1 MNEQAINDAYSLFSS
16 KGYNGSVEDFKN
28 LIATNPNALDDAY
41 KLFASKG
48 YNGSIDGFS
57 ELMGLKKKEPSVS
70 ISQEGAM
77 AQATEDGSLASQESA
92 PVLDFTK
99 LRQEQQAQQFGE
111 LPAQPQAEPAMPP
124 SPQLQQ
130 QVMGRIAAGEV
141 DFVPA
146 PLSKV
151 YEKIRAGEQLDPIEQ
166 VTFDQRKNRLEVE
179 RMVENYSNVKG
190 VGFAA
195 NAGAQLFLDQLYP
208 SGMPGSER
216 ASDYA
221 RNMNVAYKIS
231 IGIDPEYAD
240 KSFSQQKDFESA
252 AKVFA
257 VEAVNSIGL
266 SALSG
271 VLMAPAA
278 TSLGVTA
285 TTPSLARQAAQ
296 TVSRNIAQNPASF
309 ALTGYAGSNSAY
321 KQVKNDPTKS
331 EAEKVAYSI
340 YGGLK
345 EMITEAG
352 FIGDLRAWNQTL
364 SAAERSLAKQ
374 TFKSTVV
381 DYADALRK
389 QGLEEGT
396 EEGISWA
403 GDVVWALAT
412 GDKLPT
418 AREGWEAMALGAV
431 APGFAVTGQY
441 APVMA
446 DFAAGYLPF
455 TLPKSQDLTKLS
467 ELKKRQAT
475 IESDLKK
482 EGLSQEER
490 QKLEEMSDGLL
501 NEIESLRASAWESR
515 QNMSDEDF
523 LTLAKIDAE
532 VEGLYQQFEGAK
544 TATMKMS
551 IKEDVANLL
560 EQKRKIENNY
570 AVQEQATD
578 ESVLRAEQPE
588 VGLQEVGERD
598 QEPQVAAEE
607 EVGTVGTLLN
617 ERVVYDDPVSGQPVE
632 GDLFVDGQRVV
643 LEAAGGQQ
651 FDLGN
656 VDEVLAQPLDG
667 GIVRPAEMAIM
678 PQEDGSFVFNKEG
691 NQKVAKGTQMFNNQ
705 PGLQAITRDDAGN
718 VKRVTLYS
726 EDGTE
731 TYNLTGQEAED
742 AAYYIVRGF
751 VETQEGQDAINQL
764 AERNEEARR
773 DLTQPLGVRPVQ
785 QVAPQA
791 AAQVRAEAPAGP
803 VVEGAEADVDA
814 QELAD
819 LAADMQAATPAR
831 RERLERVA
839 ERARAA
845 VSKILPDV
853 KIIVHDTQE
862 AYRAATTFEGEA
874 TYNNDTK
881 TVHINGTKATPAAVA
896 HEVFHAVF
904 LDKVKTDAKAQAV
917 AKKMVESLK
926 RVLGENSEAY
936 QYLDEFSKDYDA
948 NLQNEEKLAEMVAV
962 LSELYSGVNDIGLS
976 PSAVQS
982 VKNAIKKFITDLAK
996 LFNIPMATTLTDA
1009 DVLAVLNTIAQ
1020 KAVTGEVITEAD
1032 VQTIDRV
1039 AAEDIT
1045 PVEQSEVQMRER
1057 KGLITITE
1065 REAQKYARIG
1075 INDARVAQAMEDL
1088 GLAGVKFTKGDVE
1101 AAISKAFDKAI
1112 DELKADMYNGQPA
1125 VITQD
1130 SPGITNAIQA
1140 EITALEEQGASLS
1153 RIESAKQ
1160 MINDPSTRNELHQ
1173 RVSGR
1178 SKRNTSTVDVIP

>member
-1 MNEQAINDAYSLFSS
+1 MNDELIQIFKDYVATANNPKYGGNWDEINSKFPELSGYDKQLLKDYVATANNSS
-16 KGYNGSVEDFKN
+16 YGGDWNTIN
-28 LIATNPNALDDAY
+28 
-41 KLFASKG
+41 SKFPEFFG
-48 YNGSIDGFS
+48 GV
-57 ELMGLKKKEPSVS
+57 KKKEPSVS
-70 ISQEGAM
+70 TSQEGAM
-77 AQATEDGSLASQESA
+77 APATEAGSLASQESA

-111 LPAQPQAEPAMPP
+111 LPAQPQSEPAMPP

-130 QVMGRIAAGEV
+130 QVMGRMAAGEV

-146 PLSKV
+146 PLSRV
-151 YEKIRAGEQLDPIEQ
+151 YEKVRAGEQLDPIEQ
-166 VTFDQRKNRLEVE
+166 VTFDQVKNRLEVE
-179 RMVENYSNVKG
+179 RMVKNYSNVKG
-190 VGFAA
+190 VGLAA

-208 SGMPGSER
+208 SAIPGSER
-216 ASDYA
+216 TSDYA

-240 KSFSQQKDFESA
+240 KSFSEQKDFESA

-271 VLMAPAA
+271 MLMAPAV

-285 TTPSLARQAAQ
+285 ITPSLARQAAQ
-296 TVSRNIAQNPASF
+296 AVSRNIAQNPASF
-309 ALTGYAGSNSAY
+309 ALMGYAGSNSAY

-345 EMITEAG
+345 EMVTEAG

-374 TFKSTVV
+374 TFRSTVA
-381 DYADALRK
+381 DYLKTLGK
-389 QGLEEGT
+389 QGAEEGT

-403 GDVVWALAT
+403 GDLLWALAT
-412 GDKLPT
+412 GDELPT

-578 ESVLRAEQPE
+578 KGVLRPEQPE

-607 EVGTVGTLLN
+607 EVGLSVQEIEARRQDEIQRVKNAIAESEQTGALPTVDGELVSKATIDEINAKYDAQLSASKSSTIESLLN

-632 GDLFVDGQRVV
+632 GDLFVEGQRVV

-656 VDEVLAQPLDG
+656 VDDVLAQPLDG

-678 PQEDGSFVFNKEG
+678 PQEDGSFVFNKDGQPEG
-691 NQKVAKGTQMFNNQ
+691 CQGHT
-705 PGLQAITRDDAGN
+705 D
-718 VKRVTLYS
+718 
-726 EDGTE
+726 
-731 TYNLTGQEAED
+731 
-742 AAYYIVRGF
+742 
-751 VETQEGQDAINQL
+751 
-764 AERNEEARR
+764 
-773 DLTQPLGVRPVQ
+773 VQ
-785 QVAPQA
+785 Q
-791 AAQVRAEAPAGP
+791 
-803 VVEGAEADVDA
+803 
-814 QELAD
+814 
-819 LAADMQAATPAR
+819 PAR
-831 RERLERVA
+831 
-839 ERARAA
+839 
-845 VSKILPDV
+845 P
-853 KIIVHDTQE
+853 
-862 AYRAATTFEGEA
+862 
-874 TYNNDTK
+874 
-881 TVHINGTKATPAAVA
+881 
-896 HEVFHAVF
+896 
-904 LDKVKTDAKAQAV
+904 
-917 AKKMVESLK
+917 
-926 RVLGENSEAY
+926 
-936 QYLDEFSKDYDA
+936 
-948 NLQNEEKLAEMVAV
+948 
-962 LSELYSGVNDIGLS
+962 SGHHS
-976 PSAVQS
+976 
-982 VKNAIKKFITDLAK
+982 
-996 LFNIPMATTLTDA
+996 
-1009 DVLAVLNTIAQ
+1009 
-1020 KAVTGEVITEAD
+1020 
-1032 VQTIDRV
+1032 
-1039 AAEDIT
+1039 
-1045 PVEQSEVQMRER
+1045 
-1057 KGLITITE
+1057 
-1065 REAQKYARIG
+1065 
-1075 INDARVAQAMEDL
+1075 
-1088 GLAGVKFTKGDVE
+1088 
-1101 AAISKAFDKAI
+1101 
-1112 DELKADMYNGQPA
+1112 
-1125 VITQD
+1125 
-1130 SPGITNAIQA
+1130 
-1140 EITALEEQGASLS
+1140 
-1153 RIESAKQ
+1153 
-1160 MINDPSTRNELHQ
+1160 
-1173 RVSGR
+1173 
-1178 SKRNTSTVDVIP
+1178 